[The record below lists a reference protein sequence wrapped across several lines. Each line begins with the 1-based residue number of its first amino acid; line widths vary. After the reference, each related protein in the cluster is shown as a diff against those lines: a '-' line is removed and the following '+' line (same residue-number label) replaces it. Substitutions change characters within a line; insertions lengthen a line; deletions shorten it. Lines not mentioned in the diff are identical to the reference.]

1 MAAPRQ
7 HPEHEHG
14 HDEPA
19 ARPLRPAYTAELD
32 QLRLQVELMAV
43 RVDQNLER
51 TRTVLM
57 VGDLAV
63 AREAVA
69 ADDDIDAM
77 SVSLTERCYDLL
89 AREQPV
95 ASDLRFVVSVLRV
108 LGEFERIGDLALR
121 VVKLAPDHPLISSN
135 PVTFDLLLAMADA
148 AIDRYR
154 EAMRAWSLPSAEV
167 AAQLLATPSLAGHLE
182 ERLMSEL
189 MALQGS
195 DSARLAIR
203 TLVAGKSLERIA
215 DHAGIIGARLL
226 FLLTGD
232 AGHLAH
238 EVR

>member
-1 MAAPRQ
+1 MTAHDHDHDAP
-7 HPEHEHG
+7 P
-14 HDEPA
+14 PA
-19 ARPLRPAYTAELD
+19 QVLRPAYAAELE
-32 QLRLQVELMAV
+32 QLHLQVELMAV

-51 TRTVLM
+51 TRTVLQT
-57 VGDLAV
+57 GNLEV
-63 AREAVA
+63 ADEAIA

-95 ASDLRFVVSVLRV
+95 AGDLRFVVSVLRV

-121 VVKLAPDHPLISSN
+121 VVKLAPDHSLLTRN
-135 PVTFDLLLAMADA
+135 PTTYDLLLAMADA

-154 EAMRAWSLPSAEV
+154 EAMRAWSAPSAE
-167 AAQLLATPSLAGHLE
+167 LARRLIETPSIAGHLE
-182 ERLMSEL
+182 ERLTTEL
-189 MALQGS
+189 VALQGS
-195 DSARLAIR
+195 DAAAVAIR

-226 FLLTGD
+226 FLVTGD
-232 AGHLAH
+232 AEHLAH

>member
-1 MAAPRQ
+1 MIVSQPDLPGP
-7 HPEHEHG
+7 PEPP
-14 HDEPA
+14 EP
-19 ARPLRPAYTAELD
+19 RPLRAGFSAELD

-51 TRTVLM
+51 MRTTLLD
-57 VGDLAV
+57 GDQDLASV
-63 AREAVA
+63 ALA

-95 ASDLRFVVSVLRV
+95 AGDLRFVVSVLRV

-121 VVKLAPDHPLISSN
+121 VVKVTAHHRLIASN
-135 PVTFDLLLAMADA
+135 PSTHQMLLDMADA

-154 EAMRAWSLPSAEV
+154 DAMRAWATTDARLAQDLCGTSPLVDNLDARLTDELLALDRSDAAEV
-167 AAQLLATPSLAGHLE
+167 
-182 ERLMSEL
+182 
-189 MALQGS
+189 
-195 DSARLAIR
+195 AIR
-203 TLVAGKSLERIA
+203 TLVAGRSLERIA

-232 AGHLAH
+232 AEHLAN

>member
-1 MAAPRQ
+1 MVRT
-7 HPEHEHG
+7 G
-14 HDEPA
+14 FS
-19 ARPLRPAYTAELD
+19 AELD

-51 TRTVLM
+51 TRTVLQS
-57 VGDLAV
+57 GDLAT
-63 AREAVA
+63 ADQAVA

-95 ASDLRFVVSVLRV
+95 AGDLRFVVSVLRV

-121 VVKLAPDHPLISSN
+121 VVKLAPDFELLTRNLS
-135 PVTFDLLLAMADA
+135 TYDLLLAMADA

-154 EAMRAWSLPSAEV
+154 DAMRAWSAPSAEL
-167 AAQLLATPSLAGHLE
+167 AQRLLATPSIAGHLE
-182 ERLMSEL
+182 ERLTTEL
-189 MALQGS
+189 VALQGS
-195 DSARLAIR
+195 DAAAVAIR

-226 FLLTGD
+226 FLVTGD

>member
-1 MAAPRQ
+1 MTLDDHDTAPPRS
-7 HPEHEHG
+7 
-14 HDEPA
+14 
-19 ARPLRPAYTAELD
+19 LRPGYAAALE
-32 QLRLQVELMAV
+32 QLHLQVELMAV

-51 TRTVLM
+51 TRTVLQT
-57 VGDLAV
+57 GDLAV
-63 AREAVA
+63 AQLAIA

-95 ASDLRFVVSVLRV
+95 AGDLRFVVSVLRV

-121 VVKLAPDHPLISSN
+121 VVKLAPDHELLTRN
-135 PVTFDLLLAMADA
+135 PSTYDLLLAMADA

-154 EAMRAWSLPSAEV
+154 EAMRAWSVASAEV
-167 AAQLLATPSLAGHLE
+167 AQRLLDTPSLAGHLE
-182 ERLMSEL
+182 ERLTTEL
-189 MALQGS
+189 VALQGS
-195 DSARLAIR
+195 DAAAVAIR

-232 AGHLAH
+232 AEHLAH